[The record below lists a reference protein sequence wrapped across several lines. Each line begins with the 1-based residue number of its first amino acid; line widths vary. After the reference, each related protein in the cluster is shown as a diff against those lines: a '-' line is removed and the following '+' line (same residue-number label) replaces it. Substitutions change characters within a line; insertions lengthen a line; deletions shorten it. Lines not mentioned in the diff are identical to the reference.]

1 MSGQTHPLAQ
11 AAKTLARK
19 TNRRAIRWGAAGI
32 LVLLGIVTIAAYSV
46 QSTWVSETTANADT
60 VAFYQNQTL
69 KSDVKLLSSDEAK
82 ALIAETEQSYGSEWN
97 KFIDAVSSTQ
107 DEKAKTDQQ
116 AANKV
121 ADGLIFPNLRA
132 DYKAWAQERA
142 QSQVAVTAKQQA
154 QLKVLRVYKQ
164 VCLDK
169 WAGHASSW
177 TLATYRDEFDDADA
191 GILAVRATE
200 LGLHQCGG

>member
-1 MSGQTHPLAQ
+1 MSAQTHPLAQ

-82 ALIAETEQSYGSEWN
+82 TLIAETEQSYGPEWN
-97 KFIDAVSSTQ
+97 KFID
-107 DEKAKTDQQ
+107 
-116 AANKV
+116 
-121 ADGLIFPNLRA
+121 
-132 DYKAWAQERA
+132 
-142 QSQVAVTAKQQA
+142 
-154 QLKVLRVYKQ
+154 
-164 VCLDK
+164 
-169 WAGHASSW
+169 
-177 TLATYRDEFDDADA
+177 
-191 GILAVRATE
+191 
-200 LGLHQCGG
+200 